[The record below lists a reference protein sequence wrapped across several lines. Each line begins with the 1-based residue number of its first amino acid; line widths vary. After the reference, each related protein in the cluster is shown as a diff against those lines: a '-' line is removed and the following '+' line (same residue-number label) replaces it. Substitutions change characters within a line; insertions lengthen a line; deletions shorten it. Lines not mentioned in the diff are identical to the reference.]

1 MSARDPAELEFA
13 LKRTFYYELWMMG
26 ETLARLAQ
34 PEKIPDQV
42 FANALI
48 ESFCTH
54 ARSLLEFFGCWG
66 RGPSVKAKEYFN
78 GTYQAQQTLAISEDL
93 LKKLHEQIA
102 HMSGSRHQAV
112 KINPADRVTLYNALY
127 DEALHFQSLFP
138 PGERPALP
146 PRMSF
151 AR

>member
-13 LKRTFYYELWMMG
+13 LKSTFYYELWMLG
-26 ETLARLAQ
+26 ETLERLGLPQ
-34 PEKIPDQV
+34 TDQV
-42 FANALI
+42 IVNALI
-48 ESFCTH
+48 ESFCIH
-54 ARSLLEFFGCWG
+54 ARGLLEFFGRWG
-66 RGPSVKAKEYFN
+66 KSEAVKAKEYFN
-78 GTYQAQQTLAISEDL
+78 GTYKGQHMQSIADDL

-102 HMSGSRHQAV
+102 HMGGSRHQVV

-138 PGERPALP
+138 PGKRPELP
-146 PRMSF
+146 PRKSF